1 MKASSKLGSGP
12 SVGAIT
18 RLQSLTSPPH
28 SGGLEIVP
36 SIALFDVLF
45 VSTMALKVLD
55 ISHSVAASSPTLQI
69 GIYLSSYII

>member
-1 MKASSKLGSGP
+1 VKASSKLGSGP

-45 VSTMALKVLD
+45 VSTMALKVSEEAHFLT
-55 ISHSVAASSPTLQI
+55 VSSPTLESHP
-69 GIYLSSYII
+69 SSP